1 MKKKSVFKYSD
12 FAIFLLLCLIVFTL
26 SQAFNT
32 TSKYKSEANASS
44 SAKVAKWDV
53 SITPVTQT
61 NSFNMVAGN
70 TAPIEYTVRVNSNS
84 EVSSI
89 YSIVV
94 SNIPNNVK
102 VSLDGGLEQIPTNNT
117 VTFQNAGMLN
127 VGSTNTYN
135 DHRLVFDA
143 PIEASAVSNNSINIQ
158 VEFIQK
164 D

>member
-1 MKKKSVFKYSD
+1 MKRKSLFKYSD

-32 TSKYKSEANASS
+32 TSKYKSEANASTN
-44 SAKVAKWDV
+44 AKVAKWDV

-70 TAPIEYTVRVNSNS
+70 SSPVEYTVRVTSNS

-102 VSLDGGLEQIPTNNT
+102 VSLDGGTEQTPTNNT
-117 VTFQNAGMLN
+117 VTFQNAGTLN

-135 DHRLVFDA
+135 DHRLLFDA
-143 PIEASAVSNNSINIQ
+143 PIEAAAVTNTPSD
-158 VEFIQK
+158 FQK
-164 D
+164 CI